1 MRFARYT
8 PLIAGVLMVAACDRA
23 PTQANDSLSALLAAD
38 PAALSFGATNGLP
51 GGPFHIPGPGSRG
64 DARGPGI
71 PFPDSLKLT
80 AAQQA
85 QIQTLRDAFETA
97 NKADLDALKAIHD
110 QAETAMKAH
119 KSRDEV
125 RAILET
131 AKPILGR
138 LAPKFDALH
147 VAIEAVLTANQ
158 KAWIASHKPNGPPGH
173 P

>member
-1 MRFARYT
+1 MTCQF
-8 PLIAGVLMVAACDRA
+8 L
-23 PTQANDSLSALLAAD
+23 
-38 PAALSFGATNGLP
+38 
-51 GGPFHIPGPGSRG
+51 
-64 DARGPGI
+64 ARGIGKPEQYVTIRSGMEAE
-71 PFPDSLKLT
+71 PFLT
-80 AAQQA
+80 AAPG
-85 QIQTLRDAFETA
+85 E
-97 NKADLDALKAIHD
+97 
-110 QAETAMKAH
+110 
-119 KSRDEV
+119 SRDEV